1 MDLRLLIQENKL
13 FTIGASLMKKI
24 FPSVKTVQDFQKR
37 LLRFFVLLFFI
48 GILVFISSTKLL
60 AQSVVVSGYFNAADV
75 RDEWTELLVV
85 SDNVDM
91 RNWTIRDNNGNQD
104 SWQTAVTFANVSLW
118 SNLRAGTIIILYHRV
133 INSSGASYTQDVDPA
148 DGYLQLH
155 LQNTSY
161 FSGGDFATS
170 PFWSGNSMS
179 IAGPG
184 DIVQLRN
191 SSGTHIHA
199 LGHRSTVGANWT
211 ALPSPKLNHKNSAS
225 SGDAIY
231 VCPGSTINDY
241 GTNTPQDGTTYT
253 TKNATTLTFGLPN
266 SCGGSNTINSDF
278 WRSLREPAITMQ
290 TTTSSTAP
298 TYPVAAATFFWDVAT
313 DPNPADN
320 TVGYMILRNANTTFD
335 APTDGTTYSVGYV
348 FPGGGEIIALMDN
361 PGGTVTSY
369 TDYGANDAGTYCYR
383 IYPYRYSTDQ
393 PNGNSYDLARGVAYN
408 TTNYVTVVCGTNPLP
423 IEMIRLEAKQDGG
436 NALVQW
442 TTATEMN
449 THHFNIEKSNDGI
462 LFTTIGRIAA
472 AGNSVVPI
480 DYSFLDNE
488 VENGISYY
496 RISTIDWDG
505 SISFSPVVALN
516 YHQEMAIEI
525 FQSFD
530 FIRVLGV
537 DESMIHVSLVS
548 ISGQIL
554 SQTSGEKN
562 ILMSTQNI
570 PDGMYL
576 LFAECNGF
584 TTVKKLLVQ
593 H

>member
-1 MDLRLLIQENKL
+1 MDLRILIQENKL

-60 AQSVVVSGYFNAADV
+60 AQSVVVNSYLNNTDP

-91 RNWTIRDNNGNQD
+91 RNWTLRDNNGSQT
-104 SWQTAVTFANVSLW
+104 SWQTPITFRNIAFWQNM
-118 SNLRAGTIIILYHRV
+118 RAGTIIMIHHRI
-133 INSSGASYTQDVDPA
+133 INSSLVAYTLDTDPA
-148 DGYLQLH
+148 DGYLELYAH
-155 LQNTSY
+155 DANY
-161 FSGGDFATS
+161 FSGGSFGTS
-170 PFWSGNSMS
+170 PTW
-179 IAGPG
+179 AGATLNVAG
-184 DIVQLRN
+184 GADVFQLRN

-199 LGHRSTVGANWT
+199 LGHQTTPGTDWT
-211 ALPSPKLNHKNSAS
+211 ALPSPKLNLNSAL
-225 SGDAIY
+225 GNGEELV
-231 VCPGSTINDY
+231 VCPGSNILDY
-241 GTNTPQDGTTYT
+241 GTNTPQNGNTYASKT
-253 TKNATTLTFGLPN
+253 SSLTFGLPN
-266 SCGGSNTINSDF
+266 QCVSSSVANSDYI
-278 WRSLREPAITMQ
+278 RSLREPAITMQ

-423 IEMIRLEAKQDGG
+423 IELIRLEAKQDGG

-525 FQSFD
+525 FQSSD
-530 FIRVLGV
+530 LIRVLGL